1 MPHVHEHHY
10 NSGMSDVERGMN
22 YERACIVTA
31 LVGGLLATA
40 LCGCAREAPSAVKSS
55 GKVVFA
61 SIDGSAECCET
72 NGSSKAELLLAQA
85 GPAKVV
91 TASQRKE
98 RNRDASDDFFERGEI
113 PRLKITIPQA
123 ELDRLRQ
130 DNRNYVRCAIKE
142 SAKTEYASVG
152 IKLKGAAGSFRGVDD
167 KPALTLNFDRFR
179 DHQEFHGLDK
189 IHLNNSVQ
197 DPTYLNEL
205 VCSELFLAGGI
216 PTPRTTHARVW
227 LNGRDLGLYVLKEGF
242 DASFLKRHFKDS
254 TGNLYDGG
262 FLQDLDAALEKDSGD
277 GPDDRSDLKTVV
289 DATREGDAKKR
300 WQRMAELVDVD
311 RMLTFTALEL
321 MTCHWDGYSLNR
333 NNYRV
338 YFDANTKKM
347 LILPHGMDQMFGD
360 PNASVLINPGAMVPQ
375 AILSN
380 PEWRAAYR
388 DRIGELLPLFS
399 PPDRL
404 LKRADEVHARIRP
417 VLNEWNA
424 GAARDLDNQV
434 RHLKE
439 RIAARAKSLAEQNN
453 VPEPRPLKFD
463 ADGVAKVIGWKA
475 KAETADAKFDEQAGA
490 NEPKSYRIEAG
501 PGGRCVAS
509 WRAKVLLP
517 AGKYKFEARGR
528 TSEVAALAEQ
538 SGEGA
543 GVRLSGAKRTNKLAG
558 DSSWQP
564 LEHAFE
570 IIAPTQEVEL
580 VAELRAT
587 KGQVWFE
594 ADSLRVVRAK

>member
-1 MPHVHEHHY
+1 MKQETP
-10 NSGMSDVERGMN
+10 
-22 YERACIVTA
+22 CILTNVIGA
-31 LVGGLLATA
+31 LIATV
-40 LCGCAREAPSAVKSS
+40 LCGCAREAPSAEKS
-55 GKVVFA
+55 V
-61 SIDGSAECCET
+61 DGVDFSSVGATECCDT
-72 NGSSKAELLLAQA
+72 GAGNKAQLLLAQA
-85 GPAKVV
+85 APEKKAT
-91 TASQRKE
+91 TAQKMDRK
-98 RNRDASDDFFERGEI
+98 RNASDDFFDRGEI

-142 SAKTEYASVG
+142 NEKTDYASVG

-179 DHQEFHGLDK
+179 DHQEFHGVDK

-205 VCSELFLAGGI
+205 ICSELFLEGGI

-242 DASFLKRHFKDS
+242 DAAFLKRHFKDGA
-254 TGNLYDGG
+254 GNLYDGA
-262 FLQDLDAALEKDSGD
+262 FLGDLDAALEKDGGD
-277 GPDDRSDLKTVV
+277 GPDDRSDLKAVV
-289 DATREGDAKKR
+289 DATREPDAQKR
-300 WQRMAELVDVD
+300 WQRIAELVDVD
-311 RMLTFTALEL
+311 RMLTFNALEL

-338 YFDANTKKM
+338 YFDSNTKKM

-360 PNASVLINPGAMVPQ
+360 PNASVLINPAAMVSQ

-388 DRIGELLPLFS
+388 DRISELLPLFS

-404 LKRADEVHARIRP
+404 LKRVDEVHARIRP

-424 GAARDLDNQV
+424 GAARDLDNHV

-439 RIAARAKSLAEQNN
+439 RIAARAKSIVEQNN

-475 KAETADAKFDEQAGA
+475 KAETADTKFDERATG
-490 NEPKSYRIEAG
+490 NEAKSYRIESG

-517 AGKYKFEARGR
+517 AGKYKFEGKARTAGV
-528 TSEVAALAEQ
+528 SALAEP

-543 GVRLSGAKRTNKLAG
+543 GVRLSGAKRSNKLAG
-558 DSSWQP
+558 DSSWQK

-587 KGQVWFE
+587 QGQVWFE
-594 ADSLRVVRAK
+594 ADSLRVVRVK

>member
-1 MPHVHEHHY
+1 MGNCLRSRIATVF
-10 NSGMSDVERGMN
+10 
-22 YERACIVTA
+22 
-31 LVGGLLATA
+31 LGGLLAISV
-40 LCGCAREAPSAVKSS
+40 CASP
-55 GKVVFA
+55 
-61 SIDGSAECCET
+61 T
-72 NGSSKAELLLAQA
+72 LLLAQGA
-85 GPAKVV
+85 RGKAE
-91 TASQRKE
+91 TGSQKKE
-98 RNRDASDDFFERGEI
+98 RKRDASDDFFERGEI

-142 SAKTEYASVG
+142 NDQTEYASVG
-152 IKLKGAAGSFRGVDD
+152 IKLKGAAGSFRSIDD

-179 DHQEFHGLDK
+179 DRQEFHGLDK

-197 DPTYLNEL
+197 DPSYLNEL

-242 DASFLKRHFKDS
+242 DAPFLKRHFKNGK
-254 TGNLYDGG
+254 GNLYDGG

-277 GPDDRSDLKTVV
+277 GPDDRSDLKMVV
-289 DATREGDAKKR
+289 DATREGDAQKR
-300 WQRMAELVDVD
+300 WHRMAELVDVD

-338 YFDANTKKM
+338 YFDPNSKRM
-347 LILPHGMDQMFGD
+347 VILPHGMDQMFGD
-360 PNASVLINPGAMVPQ
+360 PNASILVNPAASIPQ

-399 PPDRL
+399 PPDRV
-404 LKRADEVHARIRP
+404 LKRVDEVHARIRP

-439 RIAARAKSLAEQNN
+439 RIAARAKSLVEQNN

-463 ADGVAKVIGWKA
+463 AEGVAKVVGWKA
-475 KAETADAKFDEQAGA
+475 KTENADAKLDEPVRAG
-490 NEPKSYRIEAG
+490 KSKVYVIEAG
-501 PGGRCVAS
+501 PSGRCVAS

-517 AGKYKFEARGR
+517 AGKYRFEARTKTNG
-528 TSEVAALAEQ
+528 VAALIEP

-543 GVRLSGAKRTNKLAG
+543 GVRLSGTKRTNKLIG
-558 DSSWQP
+558 DSSWQK

-570 IIAPTQEVEL
+570 INAHTQEVEL

-587 KGQVWFE
+587 KGQASFE
-594 ADSLRVVRAK
+594 ADSLRVVRVK